1 MACDLIVVCII
12 NALAEF
18 VWIKFLTF
26 WTPDAAFRWVKARA
40 RILIEKGTSSA
51 IRFALSAWGFEL
63 FWLAT
68 EWTEAMIIDNIVLI
82 LRDTLT
88 SFEGVQLLTFWTEQE
103 TLYKTLTSTRVLI
116 EDLSFVA
123 IFLASN
129 SNRFRVTDH
138 FGGSLFI
145 NACTE

>member
-26 WTPDAAFRWVKARA
+26 WTSDAAFRWVKARA

-51 IRFALSAWGFEL
+51 ICFALSAWDFEL

-68 EWTEAMIIDNIVLI
+68 ERTKTMIIDNIVLI

-88 SFEGVQLLTFWTEQE
+88 GFEGVQLLTFWTEQE

-116 EDLSFVA
+116 ED
-123 IFLASN
+123 
-129 SNRFRVTDH
+129 
-138 FGGSLFI
+138 
-145 NACTE
+145 